1 MRYRGALAVQ
11 ESDEAIIHHHM
22 RSLCE
27 SLGNEPSQLGSI
39 ELMRST
45 EPLRG
50 EPIPTT
56 ILALGDAAESEPER
70 HVDQGQ
76 TLDDGVL
83 VETALAL
90 ENDDVNEEEYVF
102 VNQDLAQYDDMQ
114 CAVTSAVRNGY
125 PMLPKMGVEE
135 SDEEKKRKEQQQ
147 REDEGR
153 NGLSGNP
160 TGVILDGPTTPTE
173 LGRTQSLF
181 INESTE
187 PYEAAEGHPEHPI
200 LSIRLVRRRADLEAK
215 QKFMEQLKLDVL
227 VMVATSDASAELH
240 AWATRAL
247 LSGAQNQL
255 APRPGLLARLA
266 KDTELKT
273 LPWLHDFLWFGR
285 NRDFLLHSAAKSAD
299 LSCQVSLKQAYEDER
314 AERELMK
321 ICLGQCGCV
330 IQFTRWSADAEMVHL
345 SLQNDVRAFRFASER
360 IRDDF
365 ATAVAV
371 VARNGMLLE
380 FASARLRAD
389 RALIQ
394 AAVCQN
400 VFAFQFA
407 RLESADLRAF
417 AATEVL
423 KKLGV
428 TGEAD
433 TSDAG
438 WLREFCLEG
447 VKQEPSFYKAL
458 SASEQLDMEIATA
471 AVRLDPCLFPHDLP
485 KEIRSCF
492 NIQVAAVAKNVSLK
506 YFVLPSDRV
515 LVEKAAAACGKVPYS
530 SPNNP
535 FLHSLLRTSQS
546 SILQLLA
553 GEAEP
558 GDEARRVE
566 WIDLAVQN
574 REKFLMTKCSA
585 ELRGRILDPEGRPL
599 DGLPMPEKV
608 ESRQIF
614 MKEKPKEE
622 QGVEEKSGKTQV
634 LETLAKTWTKL
645 PGVEERGASGRII
658 VAGNHL
664 TRPDLDA
671 NWNIVAAATEALGS
685 RPTVYAIGE
694 AVEHFFYLTRRSS
707 SSLPD
712 VASDG
717 EDADD
722 PEAG

>member
-1 MRYRGALAVQ
+1 MIQAVLG
-11 ESDEAIIHHHM
+11 HH
-22 RSLCE
+22 
-27 SLGNEPSQLGSI
+27 PS
-39 ELMRST
+39 
-45 EPLRG
+45 
-50 EPIPTT
+50 
-56 ILALGDAAESEPER
+56 
-70 HVDQGQ
+70 
-76 TLDDGVL
+76 
-83 VETALAL
+83 
-90 ENDDVNEEEYVF
+90 
-102 VNQDLAQYDDMQ
+102 
-114 CAVTSAVRNGY
+114 
-125 PMLPKMGVEE
+125 
-135 SDEEKKRKEQQQ
+135 
-147 REDEGR
+147 
-153 NGLSGNP
+153 
-160 TGVILDGPTTPTE
+160 
-173 LGRTQSLF
+173 TQSLF

-215 QKFMEQLKLDVL
+215 QKFMEQLKLDLSSSGELGEAVDQLHHVERLTTGLGHGAARDGPWPMPRPARERIRTSRPQLLSWLEEDDVFVQDVL

-428 TGEAD
+428 TGDNVAHDVRQHAAEA
-433 TSDAG
+433 
-438 WLREFCLEG
+438 
-447 VKQEPSFYKAL
+447 
-458 SASEQLDMEIATA
+458 
-471 AVRLDPCLFPHDLP
+471 
-485 KEIRSCF
+485 
-492 NIQVAAVAKNVSLK
+492 
-506 YFVLPSDRV
+506 
-515 LVEKAAAACGKVPYS
+515 
-530 SPNNP
+530 
-535 FLHSLLRTSQS
+535 
-546 SILQLLA
+546 
-553 GEAEP
+553 
-558 GDEARRVE
+558 
-566 WIDLAVQN
+566 
-574 REKFLMTKCSA
+574 
-585 ELRGRILDPEGRPL
+585 
-599 DGLPMPEKV
+599 
-608 ESRQIF
+608 
-614 MKEKPKEE
+614 
-622 QGVEEKSGKTQV
+622 
-634 LETLAKTWTKL
+634 
-645 PGVEERGASGRII
+645 
-658 VAGNHL
+658 
-664 TRPDLDA
+664 
-671 NWNIVAAATEALGS
+671 
-685 RPTVYAIGE
+685 
-694 AVEHFFYLTRRSS
+694 
-707 SSLPD
+707 
-712 VASDG
+712 
-717 EDADD
+717 
-722 PEAG
+722 